1 MILKACLSLGVESFL
16 IHLQIHDF
24 PVTEL
29 HWEVLDVVW
38 SSSDGY
44 HPTAEITFTLWNMEV
59 KIGHIFF
66 YLWAGKDALHG
77 HYLVFDDKT
86 CDELSIT
93 EYLALTP
100 RSQGIFLVSLEAIFL
115 L

>member
-66 YLWAGKDALHG
+66 ISELERMHFMVITWFLMTKHVMNSALQ
-77 HYLVFDDKT
+77 
-86 CDELSIT
+86 SI
-93 EYLALTP
+93 
-100 RSQGIFLVSLEAIFL
+100 
-115 L
+115 